1 MKKVMLPIAAFALVG
16 LYAGS
21 ASAQCE
27 FNALAKTKGIKGSM
41 IRAFAGCP
49 STEYPTINTSTGAG
63 GTPACNDPMDGVLPA
78 GGTTYV
84 FGEKGSCSV
93 DLKAKLEK
101 DCALLEDASGAVIG
115 LPPGPCHVTYV
126 KGNCKGIMQ
135 SDGISPINAIDDAGW
150 SLATLSRATVNDAD
164 NGDMTIIDFPV
175 TFLFGD
181 PNNGGIKVDS
191 SSAEALAGIVGPSGA
206 ALPPCTQIE
215 VVKITLKDPNGD
227 AFAVLGGGT
236 K

>member
-1 MKKVMLPIAAFALVG
+1 MKKVMLPIAAIALVG
-16 LYAGS
+16 LYASS

-63 GTPACNDPMDGVLPA
+63 GTPACTSMDGVVPA
-78 GGTTYV
+78 GGSTYV

-93 DLKAKLEK
+93 DIKAKVEK
-101 DCALLEDASGAVIG
+101 DCSQLEDASGTVIG
-115 LPPGPCHVTYV
+115 LPPGACHVTYV

-135 SDGISPINAIDDAGW
+135 ADTFTPINANDDAGW

-181 PNNGGIKVDS
+181 PKNGGIKVDS
-191 SSAEALAGIVGPSGA
+191 SSAEALASIVGPSGA

-215 VVKITLKDPNGD
+215 VLKITLKDPNGD
-227 AFAVLGGGT
+227 PFAVLGGGT

>member
-49 STEYPTINTSTGAG
+49 STEYTSINTSTGAG
-63 GTPACNDPMDGVLPA
+63 GTPACTSMDGVLPA
-78 GGTTYV
+78 GGSTYV

-93 DLKAKLEK
+93 DIKAKVEK
-101 DCALLEDASGAVIG
+101 ACEEVEGSDGSVIG

-126 KGNCKGIMQ
+126 KGNCKGIFQ
-135 SDGISPINAIDDAGW
+135 ADGVTPINANDDAGW
-150 SLATLSRATVNDAD
+150 SLATLSRATVDDAD

-175 TFLFGD
+175 TFLFQD
-181 PNNGGIKVDS
+181 PKSGGLKVDS
-191 SSAEALAGIVGPSGA
+191 SSAEALAGIVGVSGA
-206 ALPPCTQIE
+206 ALPTCTQIE
-215 VVKITLKDPNGD
+215 VLKITLKDPNGD